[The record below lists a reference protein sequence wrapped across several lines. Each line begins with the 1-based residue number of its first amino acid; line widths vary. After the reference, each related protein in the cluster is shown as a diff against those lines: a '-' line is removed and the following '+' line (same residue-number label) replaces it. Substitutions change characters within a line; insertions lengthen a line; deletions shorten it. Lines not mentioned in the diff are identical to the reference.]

1 MHQFDPKER
10 YHKLSTML
18 QAYESAV
25 DEAAI
30 VSITNLEG
38 RIIYV
43 NDKFVEISKYTY
55 KELVG
60 QNHRI
65 INSGHHP
72 DEFFK
77 GMWQT
82 IKSGKV
88 WRGEIRNK
96 AKDGTFYWVDTVI
109 SPVRD
114 KNGSIVQFLSIR
126 NLISTQKE
134 HEKKLLSFQQALLKR
149 KQQLKDAQQV
159 SKTGSWYLEVPG
171 NVIEWSQETYR
182 IFEIPAGTSM
192 TYELFLESIHPDDRQ
207 MVEACWQAA
216 FKSKRYDIEHRIITA
231 SGEKWVREQARF
243 EPGASAGN
251 FKALGTVQDITEK
264 KRIEEVLR
272 ESEKQYRSLFND
284 SPFAIGIL
292 DEKTLRFLEVNETAT
307 KLYGYTR
314 EEFLQLTAY
323 DIRID
328 TQHHSLTEQI
338 KKGIYTTDRSVRI
351 HKKKNG
357 ELIII
362 EPAINA
368 ITYKEKPAFLIT
380 IHDITEKE
388 KIQEEL
394 EQVKKNREKEIL
406 RASLESQEK
415 SRAELGRELHDNI
428 NQLLVAST
436 IFLKHALV
444 AADND
449 KTLIAKSLDITVSA
463 MDEIRKLSSLF
474 VPPPFKV
481 ETLSGAI
488 EQLTKNFKLTNT
500 DISFD
505 ISIDEEK
512 LDEGFKVNIY
522 RIIQEQCNNILKH
535 ANASKASISLTQ
547 SPGIIQLQIADNG
560 KGFDPVQKGG
570 GIGLSNII
578 HRADAYNGKISI
590 DSSTGNGCTI
600 TIAFLLPGN

>member
-1 MHQFDPKER
+1 
-10 YHKLSTML
+10 ML
-18 QAYESAV
+18 QAYQSAV

-30 VSITNLEG
+30 VSITNPDG

-65 INSGHHP
+65 INSGYHE
-72 DEFFK
+72 DDFFK
-77 GMWQT
+77 QMWQT
-82 IKSGKV
+82 IKAGKV
-88 WRGEIRNK
+88 WRGEIKNK

-109 SPVRD
+109 TPVRD

-126 NLISTQKE
+126 NVITIQKE
-134 HEKKLLSFQQALLKR
+134 HEEKLLSFQQALLKR

-182 IFEIPAGTSM
+182 IFEIPPNTTI
-192 TYELFLESIHPDDRQ
+192 TYELFLGSIHIQDRP

-216 FKSKRYDIEHRIITA
+216 FDSKHYDIEHRIVTA
-231 SGEKWVREQARF
+231 AGEKWVREQARF
-243 EPGASAGN
+243 EPGALPGN

-292 DEKTLRFLEVNETAT
+292 DEKTLQFIEVNETAT
-307 KLYGYTR
+307 KLYGYER
-314 EEFLQLTAY
+314 KEFLQLTAY
-323 DIRID
+323 DIRVD
-328 TQHHSLTEQI
+328 LPAHSLKKQI
-338 KKGIYTTDRSVRI
+338 EDGNYTSDRSIRL

-357 ELIII
+357 DIIHI
-362 EPAINA
+362 EPSITSIN
-368 ITYKEKPAFLIT
+368 YNNKPAFLIT
-380 IHDITEKE
+380 INDITEKLR
-388 KIQEEL
+388 IQQEL
-394 EQVKKNREKEIL
+394 EEVKTNKEKEIL
-406 RASLESQEK
+406 RATLESQEK

-436 IFLKHALV
+436 IFLKHALLFT
-444 AADND
+444 DND

-463 MDEIRKLSSLF
+463 MDEIRKLSSSF
-474 VPPPFKV
+474 VPPLFKV

-505 ISIDEEK
+505 ININEAS

-535 ANASKASISLTQ
+535 AHASKASISLAQ
-547 SPGIIQLQIADNG
+547 FSDLIQLQITDNG
-560 KGFDPVQKGG
+560 KGFDTVQKGS

-578 HRADAYNGKISI
+578 HRTDAYNGKIDIASSI
-590 DSSTGNGCTI
+590 GNGCTI
-600 TIAFLLPGN
+600 TIAFLQPSYLSGNF